1 MKYDIEI
8 KGYIQSHW
16 FDTLEHIKTDNKT
29 TILRGIFKDQSQ
41 LYGLL
46 RRIQE
51 VGMELVSIVPVES
64 EEKNESNYSK

>member
-8 KGYIQSHW
+8 KGYLQSHW
-16 FDTLEHIKTDNKT
+16 FETLEHLKTDNKT
-29 TILRGIFKDQSQ
+29 TILRGEFKDQGQ

-51 VGMELVSIVPVES
+51 LGMELVSIVPIES
-64 EEKNESNYSK
+64 EDQNESNCSR